1 MYIKYTV
8 TVEKSKLFAWPSFM
22 ELFLA
27 TGMGSQLRK
36 RDEWVYWE
44 YLGALSGNE
53 IIIVVLNPEII
64 IDRLIN
70 LAPALERW
78 ML

>member
-1 MYIKYTV
+1 
-8 TVEKSKLFAWPSFM
+8 M

-64 IDRLIN
+64 IDHLIN
-70 LAPALERW
+70 LAPALER
-78 ML
+78 